1 MKKIF
6 SISIFLSLFF
16 QGCMVWP
23 LVVGAVGLSAG
34 NKGGNNN
41 PFLLLLGIASDP
53 VITRIELSAQDSSI
67 AKGTST
73 ALQVTAIFDDGTNM
87 DITDSTSIV
96 SDSQAIVEVQGNRSR
111 GISLGSSTLQAE
123 YKGLYSQFQ
132 ITVTP
137 AILDSIQVT
146 SLDRDSLPKGLNRQF
161 SAIGIFSD
169 GSHQDLSNDPLTI
182 WSSSDSSLVR
192 VNDSGLASGRNLGT
206 AHIHASF
213 GSKRGSATMTVGS
226 ATLSSI
232 EIAPIN
238 SNLPLGKKQQ
248 LVATG
253 IYSDNSNKDISSLVT
268 WDILD
273 NTIATI
279 QPKGVVETVST
290 GSTTVLASIGSSV
303 GSTTLN
309 VVPASLV
316 SISVSS
322 VNSSKAK
329 GLKEN
334 FIATGIFSDNSSLDI
349 TNQVTWSSSDRNI
362 LTVSNASGSH
372 GLGSALNQGAVKVI
386 ASVGGI
392 EGSADFTVT
401 QASLVSIS
409 VSPILPS
416 MPKGLTQQF
425 KATGIFTDNSKQD
438 LTSSVTWTSSS
449 KALSVSNVSGREGMG
464 QAVAVGSATITAKLG
479 TTSGK
484 TTIKVAPAVLASI
497 QISPMNTTTL
507 AKGLRKN
514 FFARGIYSD
523 NSSSDITSSVTWFSS
538 DPSVAAVDNVPLYKG
553 EVRGEK
559 IGTTNI
565 KAALGKVSSP
575 TVELSVTAAEL
586 VSIEI
591 SPYLSVTAKGL
602 TKNFKATGTFT
613 DYSTQDI
620 TEQVTWKSSDTEIIS
635 IENAVG
641 SKGLAHMLKQ
651 GDSDITATLGSIS
664 SSPKLAMVTSP
675 TIVSV
680 AVTPSNPSVAK
691 GLTYQF
697 KATATYTDNST
708 GDITSAVSWSS
719 SDSNK
724 ALVSN
729 DILSGGLVTAIAS
742 GSANITAR
750 YENLSGSS
758 TLNVTPAT
766 LTSIEVTP
774 IPSSVAKGLTEQFT
788 ATGIYSDKSTQ
799 DLTQVVTWTSSD
811 SSRVAIENTAG
822 KKGLAL
828 ASTLGSSNIKATY
841 NSIQSSPV
849 SMTVTE
855 AKLASITVS
864 PESTSKALG
873 LTQQFK
879 AKGTFTDGSER
890 DITDLVTWS
899 SSKPLV
905 AYTINAGE
913 NRGLAVAHSVGAT
926 EIHAYYD
933 SVESNSVN
941 FKVTSSELVS
951 IEISP
956 ENGDLMKGFHQQYTA
971 FGVYSDGNLQDI
983 SNSVT
988 WSSSNTSSVS
998 ISNAVGSKGKATA
1011 LQVGTS
1017 KITATYR
1024 SLSRTTDVNVSAP
1037 TLSSIVVSP
1046 TKPNVES
1053 TSKTK
1058 FFAVGMYSDGTKRDL
1073 TSSVTWF
1080 SSSTNHASVSNASKS
1095 KGLVVA
1101 GSGTGYSTI
1110 TATYGSI
1117 SGNTLLIVNKYN
1129 KAVPTVKSVASLSPT
1144 TIRVVYSEF
1153 VNNKEALK
1161 LSNYKVVD
1169 SSALVGTCSNNADF
1183 KRNSQTRDFSLKSIS
1198 GAGDTFTIAL
1208 SGSQNSNKAYT
1219 LLVNRPGIHDRS
1231 YAPKSLGC
1239 PNNADFMGK
1248 EQLKLTNAVCNSVNR
1263 VIVSFSKPLY
1273 TGKDI
1278 AKSAECSNP
1287 SECKSRY
1294 KFAGVSSLGDVTS
1307 AKVLN
1312 GKVCGGAPA
1321 DPSKVCLTHTLLQSG
1336 GHYTVIAANRLDGD
1350 GFDNDVW
1357 GAISDSSGQEN
1368 LQSSPK
1374 DRANFVGCGGSPV
1387 NFADGP
1393 VISDPFG
1400 DGSSFGSLTN
1410 YNYQVYLGPNRKGN
1424 QAVRFRYDG
1433 TSPESVFF
1441 SFAKD
1446 AVGEQSSNTA
1456 LSGISANYVTMGH
1469 AGCTR
1474 NSADIVAGCGPDN
1487 EDGRGVFATGSL
1499 GGRPHMFV
1507 AGSKSLGGLDY
1518 LYYSSNADAGLD
1530 FKYIDM
1536 GTITGALT
1544 AGASSIAVFDNRVY
1558 VGFAKKNN
1566 RSNAPDFGRITFHTS
1581 DSTRC
1586 VIGSN
1591 CDATDGQRGSRF
1603 RIDRMPYFGGESLDD
1618 EYKGRVGST
1627 ARFIRTLAA
1636 GNNGNKLDQLGG
1648 STANW
1653 GYYVGIDSLFVFKEK
1668 LYAANG
1674 GFPNSLHNGS
1684 IIRSK
1689 SANPAACEGKNRC
1702 SGWEDAAPR
1711 SNSKWH
1717 NSPNN
1722 NWFSLEL
1729 VRDRDLIPADKAFS
1743 QFAEFN
1749 GRMYVTR
1756 TICVTSED
1764 RSGLRKS
1771 LQTVKGCTDGSY
1783 TNRRPQLWKCDPTLS
1798 GNKSTCDSGDWSVVG
1813 DNGTGFTNFGNVSNH
1828 SMTMVVANGSYLYVG
1843 FDNENGIQIWRTN
1856 LQNPGSSSDGWE
1868 QVGGDGLG
1876 DVTNRQIYSGITVP
1890 KLSLNYVYVSAGGG
1904 NRPVKVYRQQN
1915 K

>member
-23 LVVGAVGLSAG
+23 LVVGAMGLSAG
-34 NKGGNNN
+34 KGGGSN
-41 PFLLLLGIASDP
+41 PFLFLLGIASDP

-67 AKGTST
+67 AKGMST

-87 DITDSTSIV
+87 DVTDSTSIV
-96 SDSQAIVEVQGNRSR
+96 SDSQAVVEVQGNRSR
-111 GISLGSSTLQAE
+111 GISLGTSTLQAE
-123 YKGLYSQFQ
+123 YNGLYSQLR
-132 ITVTP
+132 IAVTS
-137 AILDSIQVT
+137 ATLDSIQVT

-192 VNDSGLASGRNLGT
+192 VNDSGLASGVNLGT

-213 GSKRGSATMTVGS
+213 GSKSGSATMTVGS

-232 EIAPIN
+232 EVTPVN
-238 SNLPLGKKQQ
+238 SNLPLGKKQR
-248 LVATG
+248 LTATG

-268 WDILD
+268 WDVLD

-279 QPKGVVETVST
+279 QPKGVVDTVST

-334 FIATGIFSDNSSLDI
+334 FIATGIFSDNSNLDI
-349 TNQVTWSSSDRNI
+349 TNQVTWSSSDANI

-372 GLGSALNQGAVKVI
+372 GLGSALNQGVVKVI
-386 ASVGGI
+386 ASVGGV
-392 EGSADFTVT
+392 EGSTDFTVT
-401 QASLVSIS
+401 QAALVSIS

-449 KALSVSNVSGREGMG
+449 KALSVSNVSGGEGMG

-484 TTIKVAPAVLASI
+484 TTIKVAPAVLTSI

-514 FFARGIYSD
+514 FSARGIYSD

-538 DPSVAAVDNVPLYKG
+538 DPSVAVVDNVSSYKG

-565 KAALGKVSSP
+565 KAALGNVSSP
-575 TVELSVTAAEL
+575 TVALSVTAAEL

-591 SPYLSVTAKGL
+591 SPYFAVVAKGL
-602 TKNFKATGTFT
+602 TRKFKATATFT

-620 TEQVTWKSSDTEIIS
+620 TEQVTWKSSDTEIVS
-635 IENAVG
+635 IENAAG
-641 SKGLAHMLKQ
+641 SKGLAHMLKR
-651 GDSDITATLGSIS
+651 GDSNITATLGSVLS
-664 SSPKLAMVTSP
+664 SSKLVMVTSP
-675 TIVSV
+675 AIVSV
-680 AVTPSNPSVAK
+680 AVTPSNPSIAK
-691 GLTYQF
+691 GLTCQF

-708 GDITSAVSWSS
+708 EDVTSMVSWSS

-724 ALVSN
+724 ALVGN
-729 DILSGGLVTAIAS
+729 DILSGGLATAIAT
-742 GSANITAR
+742 GSSKITAR

-774 IPSSVAKGLTEQFT
+774 IFSSVAKGLTEQFT

-799 DLTQVVTWTSSD
+799 DLTRVVTWISSN
-811 SSRVAIENTAG
+811 SSRVAIENTAD

-828 ASTLGSSNIKATY
+828 ASTLGSSNITATY
-841 NSIQSSPV
+841 NSIQSSPI
-849 SMTVTE
+849 SMTVKDAE
-855 AKLASITVS
+855 LVSITVS

-873 LTQQFK
+873 LTQQFE

-890 DITDLVTWS
+890 DVTNLVTWF

-905 AYTINAGE
+905 AYTINANE
-913 NRGLAVAHSVGAT
+913 NRGLSVAHSVGST
-926 EIHAYYD
+926 EIYAYYG
-933 SVESNSVN
+933 SIKSNSVN
-941 FKVTSSELVS
+941 FNVTPSELVS
-951 IEISP
+951 IQISP
-956 ENGDLMKGFHQQYTA
+956 ENSDIAKGLSQQYTA
-971 FGVYSDGNLQDI
+971 LGVYSDGSLQDI
-983 SNSVT
+983 SDSVS
-988 WSSSNTSSVS
+988 WFSSNDSLVN
-998 ISNAVGSKGKATA
+998 ISNAVGTKGKATA

-1024 SLSRTTDVNVSAP
+1024 SVSGTTNLNVSVA

-1073 TSSVTWF
+1073 TSTVTWF
-1080 SSSTNHASVSNASKS
+1080 SSNTRNASVSNALKS

-1101 GSGTGYSTI
+1101 GSESGYFTI
-1110 TATYGSI
+1110 RATYGSI
-1117 SGNTLLIVNKYN
+1117 SGSTILTVNRYN
-1129 KAVPTVKSVASLSPT
+1129 KAVPTVKSVTSLSPT
-1144 TIRVVYSEF
+1144 KIRIVYSEF

-1169 SSALVGTCSNNADF
+1169 SSTFVGTCSDNAHF
-1183 KRNSQTRDFSLKSIS
+1183 KRNSQTGDFSLKNIS
-1198 GAGDTFTIAL
+1198 GAGDTFTITL

-1219 LLVNRPGIHDRS
+1219 LIVNKPGIHDRS
-1231 YAPKSLGC
+1231 FAPKSLGC
-1239 PNNADFMGK
+1239 PNNVDFMGK
-1248 EQLKLTNAVCNSVNR
+1248 EQLRLTNAVCNSVNR

-1273 TGKDI
+1273 TGNDT
-1278 AKSAECSNP
+1278 AKSAECSN
-1287 SECKSRY
+1287 SSQCKSRY
-1294 KFAGVSSLGDVTS
+1294 KFVGVSSLGDVTS

-1312 GKVCGGAPA
+1312 GKACGGAPA
-1321 DPSKVCLTHTLLQSG
+1321 DPSKVCLTHTFLQSG

-1350 GFDNDVW
+1350 GFDNDIW

-1374 DRANFVGCGGSPV
+1374 DRASFVGCGSSPV

-1410 YNYQVYLGPNRKGN
+1410 YNYQVYLGPNMKGN
-1424 QAVRFRYDG
+1424 QAVRFHYDG
-1433 TSPESVFF
+1433 TSPESIFF
-1441 SFAKD
+1441 SFKKD
-1446 AVGEQSSNTA
+1446 TVGEQSGNTA
-1456 LSGISANYVTMGH
+1456 LSGISSNYVTIGH

-1487 EDGRGVFATGSL
+1487 EDGRGVFATGLL
-1499 GGRPHMFV
+1499 GGRPHMFI

-1518 LYYSSNADAGLD
+1518 LYYSSNTAANLG
-1530 FKYIDM
+1530 FKYVDM
-1536 GTITGALT
+1536 GTITGELT

-1566 RSNAPDFGRITFHTS
+1566 RSNAPDFGKITFNAS

-1586 VIGSN
+1586 VIGN
-1591 CDATDGQRGSRF
+1591 DCDATDGQRGSRF
-1603 RIDRMPYFGGESLDD
+1603 RIDRIPYFGGESLDD
-1618 EYKGRVGST
+1618 GIGST
-1627 ARFIRTLAA
+1627 ARSVRTLAA
-1636 GNNGNKLDQLGG
+1636 KNNDNKLNQFGD
-1648 STANW
+1648 STTNW
-1653 GYYVGIDSLFVFKEK
+1653 GYYVGIDSLFVFKGK

-1684 IIRSK
+1684 IIRST
-1689 SANPAACEGKNRC
+1689 SANPAPCEGKNRC
-1702 SGWEDAAPR
+1702 SGWEDVAPR
-1711 SNSKWH
+1711 SNPKWH

-1722 NWFSLEL
+1722 NWYSLEL
-1729 VRDRDLIPADKAFS
+1729 VKNRDLIPADKAFS
-1743 QFAEFN
+1743 QFAAFN
-1749 GRMYVTR
+1749 GRMYATR

-1764 RSGLRKS
+1764 RSGPRKS

-1813 DNGTGFTNFGNVSNH
+1813 DDGTGFTNFGNVFNH

-1856 LQNPGSSSDGWE
+1856 LQNPGSSSSGWE

-1890 KLSLNYVYVSAGGG
+1890 KLSLKYVYVSTGQS